1 MAAHKGIIVIR
12 SNTETNKNIMNKWQ
26 ELINIVREDYPVP
39 ELYRISCIKSLKT
52 KRLFFL
58 K

>member
-39 ELYRISCIKSLKT
+39 ELYRISCIKSL
-52 KRLFFL
+52 
-58 K
+58 